1 MWRARFK
8 QMLVTVTLIGV
19 GAWLLITGW
28 TAVEANRRLDRQAV
42 TVEGRV
48 IDAATEKLSKGGQSS
63 SVTVEYL
70 PGKPPAITRKI
81 DVSGS
86 DYRAAL
92 ESGTVQVS
100 YLPDD
105 PKVSRITRFAI
116 FPFQF
121 LAGLGG
127 LILLSGLFCLGYF
140 IVKRV

>member
-1 MWRARFK
+1 MWHARLK
-8 QMLVTVTLIGV
+8 RMLITITLIAVGTWLLVT
-19 GAWLLITGW
+19 GW
-28 TAVEANRRLDRQAV
+28 AAVDSNRRLDMGAV

-48 IDAATEKLSKGGQSS
+48 IDTATEKLSKGGQSS
-63 SVTVEYL
+63 TVTVEYL

-92 ESGTVQVS
+92 ETGKVQVS

-105 PKVSRITRFAI
+105 PEVSRVTRFAI

-127 LILLSGLFCLGYF
+127 LILFSGLFCLGYF